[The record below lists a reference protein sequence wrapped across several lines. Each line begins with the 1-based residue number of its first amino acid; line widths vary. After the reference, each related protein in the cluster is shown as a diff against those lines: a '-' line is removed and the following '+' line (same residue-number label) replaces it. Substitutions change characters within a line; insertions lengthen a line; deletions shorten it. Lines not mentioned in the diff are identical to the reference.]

1 MLLKFKEGF
10 LVLLVGLYLE
20 WSGSMHAMPFH
31 VKPAVLRDFKTNLE
45 SRGFW
50 HFPKVDTLT

>member
-45 SRGFW
+45 SRVSGT
-50 HFPKVDTLT
+50 FPKWTH